1 MCQTRALIYQQVCYQ
16 GPQVRRESRKLSRI
30 LVIEDDLSIS
40 ELVKINLELLGH
52 QVITAPDGI
61 KGLAMATQNRP
72 DLIVLDVMM
81 PDLDGFTVCQR
92 LRQNRETNPIPVL
105 MLTALSTTKDK
116 VAGFDAGADDYLA
129 KPFDIPELQVR
140 VRALLRRAGTLPH
153 SSSLPEILTAGEI
166 TLIPENLQAKV
177 GPRIEKLTP
186 TEFEILH
193 CLMQH
198 HGQTVSTGKLLEEVW
213 GYSPDDDV
221 DTIRVHIRHLRTRL
235 EKGERKYIKTVYGG
249 GYQLVAEGF
258 TKDKNGE

>member
-1 MCQTRALIYQQVCYQ
+1 M
-16 GPQVRRESRKLSRI
+16 SRV
-30 LVIEDDLSIS
+30 LVIDDDHAIA
-40 ELVKINLELLGH
+40 ELIKVNLELLGH
-52 QVITAPDGI
+52 QCMTANDGV
-61 KGLAMATQNRP
+61 KGLALAQQNRP
-72 DLIVLDVMM
+72 DMIVLDVMM

-92 LRQNRETNPIPVL
+92 LRQNAATNQIPIL
-105 MLTALSTTKDK
+105 MLTALGMTKDK
-116 VAGFDAGADDYLA
+116 VKGFDSGADDYLV

-140 VRALLRRAGTLPH
+140 VRALLRRAGSVPI
-153 SSSLPEILTAGEI
+153 SASLPEILTAGEI

-177 GPRIEKLTP
+177 KERVVKLTP

-235 EKGERKYIKTVYGG
+235 ESGDRKYIRTVYGG
-249 GYQLVAEGF
+249 GYQLVPEGF
-258 TKDKNGE
+258 TKSSSDPVAD

>member
-1 MCQTRALIYQQVCYQ
+1 M
-16 GPQVRRESRKLSRI
+16 SRI
-30 LVIEDDLSIS
+30 LVIDDDQAIA
-40 ELVKINLELLGH
+40 ELIKVNLDLLGH
-52 QVITAPDGI
+52 QVTTANDGI
-61 KGLAMATQNRP
+61 KGLALAQQNRP

-92 LRQNRETNPIPVL
+92 LRQNTGTNGIPIL
-105 MLTALSTTKDK
+105 MLTALGMTRDK
-116 VAGFDAGADDYLA
+116 VKGFDSGADDYLT
-129 KPFDIPELQVR
+129 KPFEIPELQVR
-140 VRALLRRAGTLPH
+140 VRALLRRAGSVPP
-153 SSSLPEILTAGEI
+153 SASLPEILTAGEI

-177 GPRIEKLTP
+177 KERVVKLTP

-235 EKGERKYIKTVYGG
+235 ETAERKYIRTVYGG
-249 GYQLVAEGF
+249 GYQLIPEGF
-258 TKDKNGE
+258 SKQAGDNSAD

>member
-1 MCQTRALIYQQVCYQ
+1 M
-16 GPQVRRESRKLSRI
+16 SRI
-30 LVIEDDLSIS
+30 LVIDDDQAIA
-40 ELVKINLELLGH
+40 ELVKVNLELLGH
-52 QVITAPDGI
+52 QVSTVNDGI
-61 KGLAMATQNRP
+61 KGLALAQQNRP

-92 LRQNRETNPIPVL
+92 LRQNPGTNPIPIL
-105 MLTALSTTKDK
+105 MLTALGMTKDK
-116 VAGFDAGADDYLA
+116 VTGFDSGADDYLV
-129 KPFDIPELQVR
+129 KPFEIPELQVR
-140 VRALLRRAGTLPH
+140 IRALLRRSGSVPH
-153 SSSLPEILTAGEI
+153 SSTLPEILTAGEI

-177 GPRIEKLTP
+177 RDRIVKLTP

-235 EKGERKYIKTVYGG
+235 ETSDRKYIKTVYGG
-249 GYQLVAEGF
+249 GYQLIPEGF
-258 TKDKNGE
+258 ARQPGEPSLT

>member
-1 MCQTRALIYQQVCYQ
+1 
-16 GPQVRRESRKLSRI
+16 LSKI
-30 LVIEDDLSIS
+30 LVIDDDTAIA
-40 ELVKINLELLGH
+40 ELIKVNLDLLGH
-52 QVITAPDGI
+52 QVTTANDGI
-61 KGLAMATQNRP
+61 KGLALAQQNRP

-92 LRQNRETNPIPVL
+92 LRQNAGTNGIPIL
-105 MLTALSTTKDK
+105 MLTALGMTKDK
-116 VAGFDAGADDYLA
+116 VKGFDSGADDYLT
-129 KPFDIPELQVR
+129 KPFEIPELQVR
-140 VRALLRRAGTLPH
+140 VRALLRRAGSVPQ
-153 SSSLPEILTAGEI
+153 SASLPEILTAGEI

-177 GPRIEKLTP
+177 RERIVKLTP

-235 EKGERKYIKTVYGG
+235 ETVDHKYIRTVYGG
-249 GYQLVAEGF
+249 GYQLIVEGF
-258 TKDKNGE
+258 TKQAGEKDPD

>member
-1 MCQTRALIYQQVCYQ
+1 LA
-16 GPQVRRESRKLSRI
+16 RI
-30 LVIEDDLSIS
+30 LVIDDDHAIA
-40 ELVKINLELLGH
+40 ELVKVNLDLLGH
-52 QVITAPDGI
+52 QSTVAHDGI
-61 KGLAMATQNRP
+61 KGLALAQQNSP

-92 LRQNRETNPIPVL
+92 LRQNPATREIPIL
-105 MLTALSTTKDK
+105 MLTALGMTKDK
-116 VAGFDAGADDYLA
+116 VSGFDAGADDYLV
-129 KPFDIPELQVR
+129 KPFEIPELQVR
-140 VRALLRRAGTLPH
+140 VRALLRRSGSVPDSAT
-153 SSSLPEILTAGEI
+153 LPEILTAGEI

-177 GPRIEKLTP
+177 HDRVVKLTP

-235 EKGERKYIKTVYGG
+235 ETPERKYIKTVYGG
-249 GYQLVAEGF
+249 GYQLIAESF
-258 TKDKNGE
+258 VKQPTEPEKIETHE

>member
-1 MCQTRALIYQQVCYQ
+1 
-16 GPQVRRESRKLSRI
+16 LSRI
-30 LVIEDDLSIS
+30 LVIEDEQAIA
-40 ELVKINLELLGH
+40 ELVKVNLELLGH
-52 QVITAPDGI
+52 QVVTAPDGI
-61 KGLAMATQNRP
+61 KGLALSQQNRP

-92 LRQNRETNPIPVL
+92 LRQNPQTTHIPVL

-116 VAGFDAGADDYLA
+116 VAGFDAGADDYLP

-140 VRALLRRAGTLPH
+140 VRALLRRVGSVPN

-166 TLIPENLQAKV
+166 TLIPENLQAQV
-177 GPRIEKLTP
+177 GNRIEKLTP

-235 EKGERKYIKTVYGG
+235 EKGDHKYIKTVYGG

-258 TKDKNGE
+258 TKDKGAD

>member
-1 MCQTRALIYQQVCYQ
+1 M
-16 GPQVRRESRKLSRI
+16 SRI
-30 LVIEDDLSIS
+30 LVIEDEQAIA

-52 QVITAPDGI
+52 QVTTAPDGI
-61 KGLAMATQNRP
+61 KGLAMSQQNTP

-92 LRQNRETNPIPVL
+92 LRQNPRTNHIPVL

-116 VAGFDAGADDYLA
+116 VAGFDAGADDYLP

-140 VRALLRRAGTLPH
+140 VRALLRRAGSVPN
-153 SSSLPEILTAGEI
+153 SASLPEILTAGEI

-177 GPRIEKLTP
+177 GDRIEKLTP

-235 EKGERKYIKTVYGG
+235 EKGDRKYIKTVYGG
-249 GYQLVAEGF
+249 GYQLVAESF
-258 TKDKNGE
+258 TKEKGAE

>member
-1 MCQTRALIYQQVCYQ
+1 M
-16 GPQVRRESRKLSRI
+16 SRI
-30 LVIEDDLSIS
+30 LVIDDDTAIA
-40 ELVKINLELLGH
+40 ELIKVNLDLLGH
-52 QVITAPDGI
+52 QVTTANDGI
-61 KGLAMATQNRP
+61 KGLALAQQNRP

-92 LRQNRETNPIPVL
+92 LRQNTATNGIPIL
-105 MLTALSTTKDK
+105 MLTALGMTKDK
-116 VAGFDAGADDYLA
+116 VKGFDSGADDYLT
-129 KPFDIPELQVR
+129 KPFEIPELQVR
-140 VRALLRRAGTLPH
+140 VRALLRRAGSVPQ
-153 SSSLPEILTAGEI
+153 SASLPEILTAGEI

-177 GPRIEKLTP
+177 KERIVKLTP

-235 EKGERKYIKTVYGG
+235 ETPDRKYIRTVYGG
-249 GYQLVAEGF
+249 GYQLIAEGF
-258 TKDKNGE
+258 TKAAGEKDAE

>member
-1 MCQTRALIYQQVCYQ
+1 M
-16 GPQVRRESRKLSRI
+16 SRI
-30 LVIEDDLSIS
+30 LVIEDEQAIA

-61 KGLAMATQNRP
+61 KGLAMAQQHRP
-72 DLIVLDVMM
+72 DMVVLDVMM

-92 LRQNRETNPIPVL
+92 LRQNQQTNHIPVL

-116 VAGFDAGADDYLA
+116 VAGFDAGADDYLP

-140 VRALLRRAGTLPH
+140 VRALLRRAGTVNQ
-153 SSSLPEILTAGEI
+153 SSLPEILTAGEI

-177 GPRIEKLTP
+177 ADRIEKLTP

-258 TKDKNGE
+258 TKEKGAE